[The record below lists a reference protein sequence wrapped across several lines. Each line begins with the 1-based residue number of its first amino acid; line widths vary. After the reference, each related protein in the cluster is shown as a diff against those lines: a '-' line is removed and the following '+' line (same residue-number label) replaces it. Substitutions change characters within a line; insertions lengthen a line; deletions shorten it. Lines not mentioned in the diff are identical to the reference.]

1 MCLSLTVIDELVFE
15 DEEEQLMVGCFDD
28 GCKDV
33 VVESRRRGQPSGFVE
48 EQDGRAKQE
57 AASHVIIMVPSHVD
71 GQEQINT
78 SSSCVTRESAPL
90 LIATSFNLLKAMICG
105 LGTCLVVSQSNCQDT
120 SPFQY
125 VHLLGSTAKFHGIDM
140 ITTFMLQSDV
150 GEKDVVDE
158 SEKNPTWRHALVVG
172 EAR

>member
-1 MCLSLTVIDELVFE
+1 MCLLLMVTDKLMLE
-15 DEEEQLMVGCFDD
+15 DEVEQLMVGWLDD

-33 VVESRRRGQPSGFVE
+33 VVESKRRGWLSGFVE

-57 AASHVIIMVPSHVD
+57 AAASHAIIVVPAHVD

-90 LIATSFNLLKAMICG
+90 LIATSFNLLKAMICS

-120 SPFQY
+120 SP
-125 VHLLGSTAKFHGIDM
+125 LSI
-140 ITTFMLQSDV
+140 SP
-150 GEKDVVDE
+150 
-158 SEKNPTWRHALVVG
+158 S
-172 EAR
+172 ARDHSQIS